1 MDVFFGSISKFIK
14 FIGDKVAWLNFAIII
29 LISLD
34 VISRYLF
41 NTTKAWVLEL
51 EWQMFAL
58 IFLFGMSYAYQ
69 EDKHVRVDLFYSK
82 MTERSKKI
90 VDIIG
95 NLLLLIP
102 WCIVVIITSSKY
114 AYNSYYILEGSPN
127 PNGLPFRF
135 IIKFCIVIGFV
146 LLLMEG
152 ISQIY
157 FKSKSL
163 YKS

>member
-1 MDVFFGSISKFIK
+1 MDVLFGSISKLIK
-14 FIGDKVAWLNFAIII
+14 FIGDKIAWLNFIIII
-29 LISLD
+29 LIALD

-82 MTERSKKI
+82 MTDRNKKLI
-90 VDIIG
+90 DIFG
-95 NLLLLIP
+95 NIFLLIP
-102 WCIVVIITSSKY
+102 WCIVVIITSTKY
-114 AYNSYYILEGSPN
+114 AYNSYYIMEGSAN

-146 LLLMEG
+146 LLLLEG
-152 ISQIY
+152 ITQIY

-163 YKS
+163 SKS